1 MKKGFTLVELIIV
14 VIIIGILGTIA
25 IPQYMAAV
33 ERARGGKARSACTMI
48 AKAEK
53 MRAGEMNGVYIAC
66 TNAQLVANLGSY
78 VEMDDIANN
87 DVDWDYVVT
96 VPVAG
101 TFLITATKA
110 AGLPNA
116 GEDITLDQAG
126 TWGGTFSP

>member
-1 MKKGFTLVELIIV
+1 MKKAFTLVELIIV

-33 ERARGGKARSACTMI
+33 ERARAGKGRSAMIMI

-53 MRAGEMNGVYIAC
+53 MRAAEMNGVYIAC

-101 TFLITATKA
+101 TFLITTTKA

-116 GEDITLDQAG
+116 GETLTLDQAG